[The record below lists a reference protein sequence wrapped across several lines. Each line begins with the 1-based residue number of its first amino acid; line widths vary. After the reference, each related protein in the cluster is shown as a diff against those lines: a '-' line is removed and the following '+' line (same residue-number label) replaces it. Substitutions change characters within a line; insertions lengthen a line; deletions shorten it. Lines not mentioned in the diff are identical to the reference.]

1 MLIILYIHIIKC
13 NYAKVVVQLNK
24 INEIKKDVRCPN
36 CMKIISVTGNA
47 GDTLKVTCPACDF
60 VGKVTFKKQQY
71 IIEAENI
78 HKIYTTGKIQVHA
91 LRGVNLKIEKGEM
104 VTLMGVSGCGK
115 TTLLNCISGLDD
127 LTSGI
132 VKIEGKNLND
142 MSDDEKTQYRASR
155 MGFIFQF
162 YNLLPVLSAVE
173 NVELP
178 LLISREKPKAAR
190 EKALLSLESVGL
202 KGWAN
207 HKPSELSGGQRQRVT
222 IARSLVCNPL
232 IVFGDELTGDLDR
245 ETADE
250 IMDVVCRL
258 NKDQGLTFL
267 LVTHDSK
274 IAERTDR
281 VLVMGDGVILK
292 EYVPTHW

>member
-1 MLIILYIHIIKC
+1 
-13 NYAKVVVQLNK
+13 
-24 INEIKKDVRCPN
+24 
-36 CMKIISVTGNA
+36 
-47 GDTLKVTCPACDF
+47 
-60 VGKVTFKKQQY
+60 
-71 IIEAENI
+71 
-78 HKIYTTGKIQVHA
+78 
-91 LRGVNLKIEKGEM
+91 
-104 VTLMGVSGCGK
+104 MGVSGCGK
-115 TTLLNCISGLDD
+115 TTLLNCLSGLDEV
-127 LTSGI
+127 TSGVI
-132 VKIEGKNLND
+132 KIQGKEINK
-142 MSDDEKTQYRASR
+142 MSDEEKTQYRATK

-178 LLISREKPKAAR
+178 LLISKEKQKIAR
-190 EKALLSLESVGL
+190 ERALESLKNVGL
-202 KGWAN
+202 KGWEH

-250 IMDVVCRL
+250 IMDIMCRL
-258 NKDQGLTFL
+258 NKEQALTIV

-274 IAERTDR
+274 IAERTNR

-292 EYVPTHW
+292 EYIPAHW

>member
-1 MLIILYIHIIKC
+1 MK
-13 NYAKVVVQLNK
+13 K
-24 INEIKKDVRCPN
+24 INEIKEDVRCPN
-36 CMKIISVTGNA
+36 CMKIVSCTGNA
-47 GDTLKVTCPACDF
+47 GDVITITCPVCGT
-60 VGKVTFKKQQY
+60 VGKVTFRKSEY
-71 IIEAENI
+71 IIEAENV
-78 HKIYTTGKIQVHA
+78 HKVYTTGKIQVHA

-115 TTLLNCISGLDD
+115 TTLLNCLSGLDEVTD
-127 LTSGI
+127 GVI
-132 VKIEGKNLND
+132 KIEGKELNK
-142 MSDDEKTQYRASR
+142 MSDEEKTEYRATR

-178 LLISREKPKAAR
+178 LLISRVKPKIAR
-190 EKALLSLESVGL
+190 ERALNALENVGL
-202 KGWAN
+202 KGWEF

-245 ETADE
+245 ENADE
-250 IMDVVCRL
+250 IMNLICRL
-258 NKDQGLTFL
+258 NKEQKLTFV

-281 VLVMGDGVILK
+281 VLVMGSGVINK
-292 EYVPTHW
+292 EYAPSHWGR